1 MSMQAQFAQQLAF
14 VAAQRQAGEDTILA
28 QALREGVQ
36 ALYREALL
44 EAYLLQRIPREQ
56 ILQELGLEQ
65 LEELEYQRDALARDV
80 AWGRKHA

>member
-14 VAAQRQAGEDTILA
+14 VAAQRQADEGDILA

-44 EAYLLQRIPREQ
+44 EAYLLKRIPREQ
-56 ILQELGLEQ
+56 ILQELGPEQ

-80 AWGRKHA
+80 AWGRHNA

>member
-1 MSMQAQFAQQLAF
+1 MQVQFAQQLAF

-56 ILQELGLEQ
+56 ILQELGPEQ
-65 LEELEYQRDALARDV
+65 LEELEYQRDALDRDV